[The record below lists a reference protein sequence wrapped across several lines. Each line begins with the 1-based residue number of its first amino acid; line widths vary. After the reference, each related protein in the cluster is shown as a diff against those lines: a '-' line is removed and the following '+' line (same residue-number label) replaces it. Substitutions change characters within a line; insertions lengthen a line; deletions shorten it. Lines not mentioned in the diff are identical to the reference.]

1 MFLWVK
7 FKVKAD
13 LKWNTAMQLGFSF
26 CLISAFHSSAS
37 SHIAGP
43 QQFHSFKTSPPV
55 MALAPVQ
62 QISSAQGEGAE
73 LGPQPITASN
83 PRDGRRRL
91 FFATQQHPSNPTPAI
106 PQSHRQLTVRPGSVL
121 LATRLDPKA
130 WHQQTKH
137 SDRYGPLLTNRGRVV
152 LSRAFL
158 FSSSHTKDRTTMRA
172 WHNFKISIISPRW
185 QSQ

>member
-1 MFLWVK
+1 MFLWVI
-7 FKVKAD
+7 FKVKSD
-13 LKWNTAMQLGFSF
+13 LKWHTAMQFGLSF
-26 CLISAFHSSAS
+26 CLVSAFRSPAS
-37 SHIAGP
+37 SHITGP

-55 MALAPVQ
+55 KAFAPVQ
-62 QISSAQGEGAE
+62 QISSAQEEGEE
-73 LGPQPITASN
+73 PGPQPITASN

-137 SDRYGPLLTNRGRVV
+137 SDRHGPLQTNRGRVV
-152 LSRAFL
+152 LGRAFL
-158 FSSSHTKDRTTMRA
+158 FSSSHTKDRTTTRA
-172 WHNFKISIISPRW
+172 WHNFKMTARLKG
-185 QSQ
+185 